1 MPIEFGL
8 ALPPGPSPDRVGHW
22 MDDIDAQLQQLQPH
36 VNSLWMTDHFFWG
49 TAPTYEAW
57 TVLSYIPARWP
68 DVMFGPMVLGQSYR
82 NPALM
87 AKSAATLQW
96 LSGGRFIMGIGAGWK
111 EDEYHA
117 YGYPYPNPGTRVS
130 QLEDTLE
137 IFKRLWTEPGKV
149 TYHGK
154 FYQVTEAY
162 CEPKPDPVPPLIVGG
177 GGRRTTGLA
186 VKYADW
192 WNMPDAPFSEYRK
205 RLDMIEEHC
214 EAAGRDPATLR
225 RTWFGR
231 LAVAGSEQ
239 DAVAL
244 SGGRWTPANSFCG
257 TPQQVIEQL
266 GPFIEAGADYFMVE
280 IQGMDDPQIAG
291 MVGETLAAV
300 RQMG

>member
-8 ALPPGPSPDRVGHW
+8 ALPPGPSPGRVGHW
-22 MDDIDAQLQQLQPH
+22 MDDIDAQYQQLQPH
-36 VNSLWMTDHFFWG
+36 IKSLWMTDHFFWG
-49 TAPTYEAW
+49 DAPTYEAW

-68 DVMFGPMVLGQSYR
+68 GVTFGPMVLGQSYR

-117 YGYPYPNPGTRVS
+117 YGYPYPSAGVRVS

-137 IFKRLWTEPGKV
+137 IFKRLWNEPGKV
-149 TYHGK
+149 SYSGK
-154 FYQVTEAY
+154 FYEITDAY
-162 CEPKPDPVPPLIVGG
+162 CEPKPDPVPTLIVGG

-205 RLDMIEEHC
+205 RLDYIEEHC

-231 LAVAGSEQ
+231 MAVAGSEQ
-239 DAVAL
+239 DAIAL
-244 SGGRWTPANSFCG
+244 SDGKWTPANSFCG
-257 TPQQVIEQL
+257 TQQQVIEQL
-266 GPFIEAGADYFMVE
+266 GPFIEAGVDYFMLE
-280 IQGMDDPQIAG
+280 FPGIEKPEIAG
-291 MVGETLAAV
+291 MVKETLAAV
-300 RQMG
+300 QKLG